1 MSVTL
6 SVGSRFLAEIIDVR
20 RGIIKGHVH
29 LVFEALSKRYVSIP
43 FSVAVVALIL
53 NLQLLR

>member
-20 RGIIKGHVH
+20 REIIKGHVH

-53 NLQLLR
+53 NL